1 MRVLLFVVLALL
13 GDAAPAAPAPVP
25 APLAAPAIET
35 RARHP
40 TWLRLLHYDRA
51 GRRSEI
57 TSREFFLAADGAAD
71 PVAEMRATLDAF
83 AQPWSADA
91 DAHPRCRFPARYFW
105 LAQQGLLDARDWR
118 DAHCRKLERW
128 AQFDRLRSLSLL
140 LVSGYFGNPAS
151 SFGHALL
158 KFNTADGD
166 ARLLDLSFNFG
177 ALVPENEWVLRYVVR
192 GLTGGYDSGF
202 SDRHFYTQDLVYART
217 EFRDMWD
224 YELALTDEQRTLLV
238 LHLWEVIGKKF
249 TYYFLT
255 KNCAYRLAELM
266 ELATGR
272 PFTSGASVWYVPVEL
287 FHRLHALDAD
297 PPGSLIRSLRFVP
310 SSQRVL
316 YHQFDRLPDDD
327 AALANALIAAG
338 GAGAAER
345 IAPLPPARRI
355 EVADALVAYYEYRL
369 AGEEPKPSAQTRA
382 AKDAAIRLRLQQP
395 AAADDPAAAVPALRS
410 PAHAGAPMM
419 LGAGLGWDSAAQGY
433 LRLRWSPFYWDL
445 IGDNGL
451 GSGGAAGELVVL
463 DSAAGIDRH
472 GAFIERVDVIRAR
485 KLSAVRSRID
495 GESDWSWQTQVGFA
509 RTWRD
514 DDDARGRG
522 RPLGFA
528 RMGVG
533 YATTL
538 ARGLI
543 GYAMVDGVL
552 QTDHSAVA
560 AEPNFGLVLGGAGR
574 WRAVLR
580 GGSRY
585 EFASHRWLAQ
595 GAAEVRWQLA
605 QHLALRLDATR
616 DRATRVGA
624 GLQAF
629 F

>member
-1 MRVLLFVVLALL
+1 MQVLLLLLALL
-13 GDAAPAAPAPVP
+13 AASAADATVPPTTAASVES
-25 APLAAPAIET
+25 L
-35 RARHP
+35 ARHP
-40 TWLRLLHYDRA
+40 TWLRLLHYDRG

-57 TSREFFLAADGAAD
+57 TSREFFLAPDGVGD
-71 PVAEMRATLDAF
+71 PRAELRATLDAF
-83 AQPWSADA
+83 AAEWTDDA
-91 DAHPRCRFPARYFW
+91 DSHPRCRFPARYFW
-105 LAQQGLLDARDWR
+105 LAQQGLIEAGHWR
-118 DAHCRKLERW
+118 EPRCRRLERW
-128 AQFDRLRSLSLL
+128 AQLDRLRSLSLL

-158 KFNTADGD
+158 KFNTTDGETN
-166 ARLLDLSFNFG
+166 LLDLSFNFG
-177 ALVPENEWVLRYVVR
+177 ALVPENEWVLRYIVR
-192 GLTGGYDSGF
+192 GLSGGYESGF

-224 YELALTDEQRTLLV
+224 YELALTDDQRTLLV

-272 PFTSGASVWYVPVEL
+272 SFTARASVWYVPVEL
-287 FHRLHALDAD
+287 FHRLEALDAER
-297 PPGSLIRSLRFVP
+297 PGALIRSQRFIP

-316 YHQFDRLPDDD
+316 YHQFDRLRDDE
-327 AALANALIAAG
+327 ARLANALIAT
-338 GAGAAER
+338 AGADAATR
-345 IAPLPPARRI
+345 IAPLAPERRM

-369 AGEEPKPSAQTRA
+369 AGEEPKPSPATRA

-395 AAADDPAAAVPALRS
+395 PATNDPAAAVPALRS
-410 PAHAGAPMM
+410 PAQAGAPMM
-419 LGAGLGWDSAAQGY
+419 LGAGAGWDSAAHGY
-433 LRLRWSPFYWDL
+433 LRLRWAPFYWDL

-451 GSGGAAGELVVL
+451 GSGGSAGELVVM
-463 DSAAGIDRH
+463 DSVVGVDRDR
-472 GAFIERVDVIRAR
+472 AFVERVDVIRAR

-495 GESDWSWQTQVGFA
+495 GESDWSWQTQVGFL
-509 RTWRD
+509 REWRD
-514 DDDARGRG
+514 GDTRGRG

-528 RMGVG
+528 RMGIG

-538 ARGLI
+538 APKMI
-543 GYAMVDGVL
+543 GYAMIDGVL
-552 QTDHSAVA
+552 QTDHSVLA
-560 AEPNFGLVLGGAGR
+560 AEPNVGLVLGGEGR

-585 EFASHRWLAQ
+585 EFAARRWQGQ
-595 GAAEVRWQLA
+595 GAAEFRWQLA
-605 QHLALRLDATR
+605 QHLALRVDATR